1 MATTPQSRKARGRK
15 LQQELRDA
23 IIESLGVDPE
33 DVESRSMGAGGEDLI
48 LAKAARKL
56 FPFSP
61 ECKNQEKLN
70 IWGALEQAEKNSE
83 FGEPLLVFKRN
94 RSKTYAVLQL
104 PTLLKL
110 LNAINNKDSDSK
122 GARESVPKTKVK
134 RRKVSK
140 VPNIEKV

>member
-1 MATTPQSRKARGRK
+1 MANTPQSRKAKGRK

-23 IIESLGVDPE
+23 IINELGVDPE

-48 LAKAARKL
+48 LAKAAREL

-70 IWGALEQAEKNSE
+70 IWSSLEQAEKNSE
-83 FGEPLLVFKRN
+83 FGEPLLVFRRN

-110 LNAINNKDSDSK
+110 LNDINNSKDISSQ
-122 GARESVPKTKVK
+122 GAREPIQKSKVK
-134 RRKVSK
+134 RRKVPK
-140 VPNIEKV
+140 V

>member
-1 MATTPQSRKARGRK
+1 MNPQSAKAKGRK
-15 LQQELRDA
+15 LQQQLRDA
-23 IIESLGVDPE
+23 LINELGVDPE

-70 IWGALEQAEKNSE
+70 IWSSLEQAEKNSE
-83 FGEPLLVFKRN
+83 SGEPLLVFKRN
-94 RSKTYAVLQL
+94 RSKVYAVLQL

-110 LNAINNKDSDSK
+110 LNAINNKDTDST
-122 GARESVPKTKVK
+122 GTRETLQKPKVP
-134 RRKVSK
+134 RRKMRK
-140 VPNIEKV
+140 VPNRKQG